1 MSKKRCPKCGEILS
15 LHQSHL
21 EMENRRLEQ
30 ANERLK
36 TQVRELSEKIEPMQR
51 AIDDLVNGRATWY
64 AGGHNED

>member
-1 MSKKRCPKCGEILS
+1 
-15 LHQSHL
+15 
-21 EMENRRLEQ
+21 MENRRLEQ